1 LSRNIK
7 FPSKGRGILVGL
19 QIAVCLGTLLAQARS
34 QRAPETDVSI
44 RTTARLVLAPAIV
57 RGRSGEFVSGLRSE
71 DFELSDNGAVQ
82 TLRVE
87 QTTGQPVALVVVM
100 QTGDGALREFQ
111 NYQTLT
117 RLLKIADAGI
127 LQKVAFVTFDSKPRQ
142 VWNFPPLRDG
152 VQYAMDHP
160 ESGDPGAAILD
171 AVGQALDLLRQQS
184 AAMRKMILLLSQPR
198 DDGSQSSLSELAQRL
213 GEADVTVYS
222 VTFPAAKR
230 VAFRTGRSGCNASQ
244 LVLPKELAG
253 LCEETALQLAT
264 LSGGEH
270 IEVRKSSALNRSVAV
285 LRDAFLNTYLLSF
298 QPGSR
303 DPGPHLLSLKI
314 RPPGSPYTVS
324 FRRFYWVR

>member
-1 LSRNIK
+1 MKLPTKSRG
-7 FPSKGRGILVGL
+7 FLVGL
-19 QIAVCLGTLLAQARS
+19 QIAVCLSTMLAQARS
-34 QRAPETDVSI
+34 QSVPETNIPI

-57 RGRSGEFVSGLRSE
+57 RDRSGEFVPGLRSE
-71 DFELSDNGAVQ
+71 EFELTDNGAVQ

-87 QTTGQPVALVVVM
+87 QTKGQPVALVVVM

-111 NYQTLT
+111 SYQTLT
-117 RLLKIADAGI
+117 RLLKIADPET

-152 VQYAMDHP
+152 VQYAMNHP
-160 ESGDPGAAILD
+160 ESGDRGAAILD
-171 AVGQALDLLRQQS
+171 AVGQALDLLRQQP

-213 GEADVTVYS
+213 GEANVTVYS
-222 VTFPAAKR
+222 VMFPAAKR
-230 VAFRTGRSGCNASQ
+230 VAFRTGRSGCNAGL

-270 IEVRKSSALNRSVAV
+270 IEVRKTSALDRSVAV
-285 LRDAFLNTYLLSF
+285 LRDAFLNSYLLTF
-298 QPGSR
+298 RPGSR

-314 RPPGSPYTVS
+314 RTPGLPYTVS